1 MRADTRVLWVV
12 EPVVVKEI
20 GRDEYGVPATSPYLH
35 VAALSVPRDRVVC
48 VVPAGRADEG
58 EPFEGTGGVDDV
70 GGVDWVEAR
79 AGDDL
84 PLSFP
89 AAS

>member
-58 EPFEGTGGVDDV
+58 EPFEGTGGATGVIGGAWVDACTATDCWLV
-70 GGVDWVEAR
+70 
-79 AGDDL
+79 
-84 PLSFP
+84 FP